1 MCEGIQTLGR
11 KLEIKVPQVCHC
23 MLITLVSTHFVKF
36 DRLIV
41 ILDSFTQTLFKA
53 QTQVVQCTVTVTCL
67 PEAVDSLFVLMR
79 VIVVE

>member
-11 KLEIKVPQVCHC
+11 KLEIKVAQVCHG

-41 ILDSFTQTLFKA
+41 ILDSFPQTLFKA
-53 QTQVVQCTVTVTCL
+53 PVSYTHLTL
-67 PEAVDSLFVLMR
+67 PTKR
-79 VIVVE
+79 IV